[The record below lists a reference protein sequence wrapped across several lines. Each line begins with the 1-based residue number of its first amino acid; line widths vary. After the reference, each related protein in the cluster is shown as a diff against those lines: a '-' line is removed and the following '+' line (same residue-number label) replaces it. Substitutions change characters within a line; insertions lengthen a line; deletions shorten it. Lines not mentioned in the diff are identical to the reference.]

1 MLTRYGF
8 GAIYIDDKEY
18 KISPT
23 FQNIDKLGTPKEIIK
38 KTDLFFTMLSPPRGW
53 LEQVKNYNIKI
64 YKQAVEILQS
74 CCEPKLP
81 SAVTGG
87 FKEQANG
94 TVKIVNPPSQDF
106 MHDII
111 VLASHCLKYG
121 VIGLTDSESL
131 EEGEPISE
139 FDVYHFIGLACE
151 HLGRT
156 REQAADMT
164 LTEFMMAWD
173 IKFPE
178 QKKEREKAAFK
189 KKDIQDLIALQDRLD
204 KITAQRKGG

>member
-8 GAIYIDDKEY
+8 GAIYIDGKEY

-23 FQNIDKLGTPKEIIK
+23 FQNIDKLGTPKEIIE
-38 KTDLFFTMLSPPRGW
+38 TFTSFFNCPSINWQYHR
-53 LEQVKNYNIKI
+53 
-64 YKQAVEILQS
+64 AVEILQA

-81 SAVTGG
+81 EKVTGRFRVDERG
-87 FKEQANG
+87 RMKL
-94 TVKIVNPPSQDF
+94 VNPPSADF

-121 VIGLTDSESL
+121 VIGVTDSESH

-139 FDVYHFIGLACE
+139 FDVYHFIGLATE

>member
-8 GAIYIDDKEY
+8 GAIHIDDKQY

-23 FQNIDKLGTPKEIIK
+23 FQNIDKLGTPKEIIE
-38 KTDLFFTMLSPPRGW
+38 TFTSFFCCKYLDWQYVRA
-53 LEQVKNYNIKI
+53 LD
-64 YKQAVEILQS
+64 ILQP
-74 CCEPKLP
+74 CCEPNLP
-81 SAVTGG
+81 
-87 FKEQANG
+87 KEIIG
-94 TVKIVNPPSQDF
+94 TVEVTENGRMKLVNPPSTDF

-121 VIGLTDSESL
+121 VIGVTDSESL

-173 IKFPE
+173 IKHPE
-178 QKKEREKAAFK
+178 QAKERKEKARKAKALNALMAYQKELDEKAALK
-189 KKDIQDLIALQDRLD
+189 RAAKQS
-204 KITAQRKGG
+204 